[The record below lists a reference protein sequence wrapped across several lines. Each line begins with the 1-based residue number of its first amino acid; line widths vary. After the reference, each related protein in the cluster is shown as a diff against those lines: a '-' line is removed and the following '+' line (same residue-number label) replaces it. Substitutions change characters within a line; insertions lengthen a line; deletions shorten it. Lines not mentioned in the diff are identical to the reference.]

1 MKMVLYL
8 FILIISSNLYAND
21 ASRDILFQIAEKN
34 NRELKAMKLDIDARD
49 TMSLTAYVIPRTMIS
64 YEWMNNN
71 ISRGDSMGEPVMK
84 EKKLSVTQEIPFPT
98 TMIYNS
104 NVKKMDIK
112 IAELLYL
119 KTLAEMKREITV
131 MYNELVFMSGQIK
144 IMEDKANELT
154 ALVRF
159 TESKVKTGKATI
171 DEFIKARVM
180 VSMTEKELISMKSE
194 RLMTENNLLKMLNI
208 QKIPDDI
215 EFSYTSEFFL
225 ESETSGYVGVGSP
238 DIKILN
244 AQTEKLDKQKSLA
257 HAMLVPDLNLGFALS
272 FPDNGDINYNIM
284 AGVTLPL
291 FFALNELPEARSA
304 SKMKEAN
311 KELTSNRLNEID
323 LEIRNLLIRIKKNK
337 ETAGIINEKLIRDTR
352 QSLDLSLRNFQIDKA
367 EVMTIL
373 NTLILF
379 YDYSIEIEKMKFEI
393 ASDSARINYYM
404 GK

>member
-1 MKMVLYL
+1 MRKL
-8 FILIISSNLYAND
+8 FFVIFLLSTDLYAGD
-21 ASRDILFQIAEKN
+21 VARDLLIKTAEAN
-34 NRELKAMKLDIDARD
+34 NRELKAMKLDIDVRD
-49 TMSLTAYVIPRTMIS
+49 TMSLTAYVIPRTMLS

-71 ISRGDSMGEPVMK
+71 ISRGDSMDEPVMK

-104 NVKKMDIK
+104 NVKKLDIK
-112 IAELLYL
+112 IAELLYQ

-131 MYNELVFMSGQIK
+131 MYNELVFMNSQIK
-144 IMEDKANELT
+144 IMENKANELE

-159 TESKVKTGKATI
+159 IEAKVKTGKSTI
-171 DEFIKARVM
+171 DEFIKAKVM
-180 VSMTEKELISMKSE
+180 VSMTEKELVSMKSE
-194 RLMTENNLLKMLNI
+194 KLMTENNLLKILNV
-208 QKIPDDI
+208 QKIPEDI
-215 EFSYTSEFFL
+215 EFSYTSEYSQ
-225 ESETSGYVGVGSP
+225 ESETSGKVGIGSP

-244 AQTEKLDKQKSLA
+244 AQTEKFDKQRSFA

-272 FPDNGDINYNIM
+272 FPENGDINYNIM

-304 SKMKEAN
+304 GKMKEAN
-311 KELTSNRLNEID
+311 KELTGSRLNEID
-323 LEIRNLLIRIKKNK
+323 LEIRNLLIRIKKSK

-352 QSLDLSLRNFQIDKA
+352 QSLDLSLRNFQTDKA
-367 EVMTIL
+367 EIMTIL

-379 YDYSIEIEKMKFEI
+379 YDYSIEIEKLKFEI